1 MFLAIIFSLSL
12 AAVVVLAAV
21 GLLVYERISW
31 RKMII
36 ELIFH
41 SLPISDDDVRFQVA
55 KYLSRGEQ
63 EKAERKR
70 KLKESKKRRKERGRE
85 VDNVDNTGQGKPPE
99 RVY

>member
-1 MFLAIIFSLSL
+1 MLLAIFSLIL
-12 AAVVVLAAV
+12 AAVCVVVVA

-31 RKMII
+31 RKIII

-63 EKAERKR
+63 EKAEQKR
-70 KLKESKKRRKERGRE
+70 KLKESKKRRRE
-85 VDNVDNTGQGKPPE
+85 LGKKVENVDNVDDRKPPK
-99 RVY
+99 RVF

>member
-12 AAVVVLAAV
+12 AAVVVVVVA

-31 RKMII
+31 RKIII

-41 SLPISDDDVRFQVA
+41 SLPISDEDVKFQVA

-63 EKAERKR
+63 EKSERKR
-70 KLKESKKRRKERGRE
+70 KMKESKKRRKELGRK
-85 VDNVDNTGQGKPPE
+85 VDNVDSTGERKPPE
-99 RVY
+99 RTF

>member
-1 MFLAIIFSLSL
+1 MFLVEIFALIL

-41 SLPISDDDVRFQVA
+41 SLPISDEDVKFMVA
-55 KYLSRGEQ
+55 KYLSRGEN
-63 EKAERKR
+63 EKAEKKR
-70 KLKESKKRRKERGRE
+70 KSKEAKKRRKERGQE
-85 VDNVDNTGQGKPPE
+85 VDNVDNTGGRKPPE
-99 RVY
+99 RTF

>member
-1 MFLAIIFSLSL
+1 MFLAIIFSFIL
-12 AAVVVLAAV
+12 AAVCVVVVA

-31 RKMII
+31 RKIII

-41 SLPISDDDVRFQVA
+41 SLPISDEDVRFQVA

-70 KLKESKKRRKERGRE
+70 KLNESKKRKKELGKK
-85 VDNVDNTGQGKPPE
+85 VDNVDTEEKKAPRA

>member
-1 MFLAIIFSLSL
+1 MLLAIIFSLIL

-41 SLPISDDDVRFQVA
+41 SLPISDEDVKFQVA

-63 EKAERKR
+63 EKAEEKRKR
-70 KLKESKKRRKERGRE
+70 KESKKRRKELGRK
-85 VDNVDNTGQGKPPE
+85 VDNVDTEEKKVLRE

>member
-1 MFLAIIFSLSL
+1 MFLAIIFSHIL
-12 AAVVVLAAV
+12 AAVCVVVAA
-21 GLLVYERISW
+21 GLLIYERISW

-41 SLPISDDDVRFQVA
+41 SLPISDEDVKFQVA

-70 KLKESKKRRKERGRE
+70 KMKESKRRRKEHGRKVDE
-85 VDNVDNTGQGKPPE
+85 VDSTGGGKPPE
-99 RVY
+99 RVF